1 MTDAPAEYPHNRANL
16 WARDPGGPFV
26 SLERELFAKARARGA
41 TIKAASADAGITHVT
56 GTKYERN
63 DEMRKRISELRR
75 GAEDFVGVSTACL
88 IGELMRNAAEAR
100 EAGAYKASNEALV
113 AVYKMVTEDKGG
125 DMGRHTPRALSHSVT
140 PAELKARLTQSFA
153 KTRKPRAALP
163 EVIEAP
169 PAPVDDEEAAE

>member
-41 TIKAASADAGITHVT
+41 TIKASSADAGITHAT

-125 DMGRHTPRALSHSVT
+125 DMGRNTPRALSHAVT
-140 PAELKARLTQSFA
+140 PAELKERLTRSFT
-153 KTRKPRAALP
+153 KGKKPRASALP

-169 PAPVDDEEAAE
+169 PVEDEEAAE